1 MILGNNKDEKKIISY
16 IKMGIAFL
24 SSHIILDPR
33 YLNDYCPYCFKTKNG
48 KSIFE
53 DSENN
58 YKTPSL
64 KDLREKY
71 LAEISSVINKS
82 MIEDEYDLKK
92 YYLKECSHT
101 FHEDCKKKVDKHICY
116 FCKYSLCEQNSI
128 IFDEYI
134 QIPEEKRKILKKNN
148 FVNIL
153 SKFFNDEIRLKVQ
166 ILKGNVTYE
175 KMLLDSINFF
185 LQNNNLIIEEIRKKY
200 SERKK
205 LCNELRK
212 LNLEKYNFKS
222 IKLNDEN
229 FNKLKN
235 EYELI
240 IEKKREEEREKE
252 RERIRREMEEDEE
265 EENDDDDDDNRAFNY
280 NYNSHNYDESVHSDY
295 RSTQPR
301 RKFLSEIRDRFT
313 YRTCKQCQNSCVNCG
328 TNKSIG
334 LTTLYVHKECYPRRA
349 RERRCYICGAE
360 KVPINPVNSRICNKC
375 MRDLKSP
382 NSYCLVCYGKF
393 T

>member
-1 MILGNNKDEKKIISY
+1 MILGNNKDEKKIKSY

-153 SKFFNDEIRLKVQ
+153 SKFFNVKIRLKVQ
-166 ILKGNVTYE
+166 ILKGKVTYE
-175 KMLLDSINFF
+175 KMLLNSINFF

-229 FNKLKN
+229 F
-235 EYELI
+235 
-240 IEKKREEEREKE
+240 
-252 RERIRREMEEDEE
+252 
-265 EENDDDDDDNRAFNY
+265 
-280 NYNSHNYDESVHSDY
+280 
-295 RSTQPR
+295 
-301 RKFLSEIRDRFT
+301 
-313 YRTCKQCQNSCVNCG
+313 
-328 TNKSIG
+328 
-334 LTTLYVHKECYPRRA
+334 
-349 RERRCYICGAE
+349 
-360 KVPINPVNSRICNKC
+360 
-375 MRDLKSP
+375 
-382 NSYCLVCYGKF
+382 
-393 T
+393 